1 MRVELNKDN
10 ATAVMGT
17 LWPKVKEAL
26 ASGKQLTLEIKNASK
41 SRDQEKLYHEL
52 IGQIAKQASHLGAKW
67 DAEDW
72 KRLLVDQ
79 FIKDMNG
86 LGASKIIPSLDGEG
100 IIQLGFQTRKF
111 TKEQA
116 SEFVEW
122 LHAWGATNGIHFET
136 PIHTQ

>member
-1 MRVELNKDN
+1 MKFQLTDESQAKALM
-10 ATAVMGT
+10 TG
-17 LWPKVKEAL
+17 LWPKVLKAL
-26 ASGKQLTLEIKNASK
+26 QTKQLTLEIKDATK
-41 SRDQEKLYHEL
+41 SRHQEEKYHAM
-52 IGQIAKQASHLGAKW
+52 IGEVAKQAQHLGAKW
-67 DAEDW
+67 DAESW

-79 FIKDMNG
+79 FCKDNG
-86 LGASKIIPSLDGEG
+86 LKTGAVIPNLAGDG
-100 IIQLGFQTRKF
+100 IVQLGMQTRNF

>member
-1 MRVELNKDN
+1 MRVELSKDN

-52 IGQIAKQASHLGAKW
+52 IRQIAKQAQHMGAKW
-67 DAEDW
+67 DAESW
-72 KRLLVDQ
+72 KRLLVDSYCRE
-79 FIKDMNG
+79 KG
-86 LGASKIIPSLDGEG
+86 LKTGAVIPNLAGDG
-100 IIQLGFQTRKF
+100 IVQLGMQTRNF

-122 LHAWGATNGIHFET
+122 LHAWGAEHGVTFE
-136 PIHTQ
+136 Q

>member
-10 ATAVMGT
+10 ATAVMGN

-26 ASGKQLTLEIKNASK
+26 ASGKQLTLEIKDAGK

-52 IGQIAKQASHLGAKW
+52 IGQIAKQAQHMGAKW
-67 DAEDW
+67 DAESW
-72 KRLLVDQ
+72 KRLLVDSYCRE
-79 FIKDMNG
+79 KG
-86 LGASKIIPSLDGEG
+86 LKTGAVIPNLAGDG
-100 IIQLGFQTRKF
+100 IVQLGMQTRNF

>member
-1 MRVELNKDN
+1 MQFQLTDEKQAKDLM
-10 ATAVMGT
+10 TG
-17 LWPKVKEAL
+17 LWPKVLKAL
-26 ASGKQLTLEIKNASK
+26 QTKQLTLEIKDATK
-41 SRDQEKLYHEL
+41 SRHQEEKYHAM
-52 IGQIAKQASHLGAKW
+52 IGEVAKQAQHLGAKW
-67 DAEDW
+67 DAESW

-79 FIKDMNG
+79 FCKDNG
-86 LGASKIIPSLDGEG
+86 LKTGAVIPNLAGDG
-100 IIQLGFQTRKF
+100 IVQLGMQTRNF

>member
-1 MRVELNKDN
+1 MRIELNKDN

-26 ASGKQLTLEIKNASK
+26 ASGKQLTLEIKDAGK

-52 IGQIAKQASHLGAKW
+52 IGQIAKQAQHMGAKW
-67 DAEDW
+67 DAESW
-72 KRLLVDQ
+72 KRLLVDSYCRE
-79 FIKDMNG
+79 KG
-86 LGASKIIPSLDGEG
+86 LKTGAVIPNLAGDG
-100 IIQLGFQTRKF
+100 IVQLGMQTRNF